1 MARIRTI
8 KPEFWEDEKLAKLPV
23 YARLLFIGTWNFA
36 DDNGGLLANPV
47 LMKSHIFPYEDIGI
61 STISEWI
68 DILVENGMLIRTTY
82 NGKDYLVIRKF
93 LIHQKIN
100 RKSIRI
106 NLPLPVVLKV
116 IDEYN
121 KTHGV
126 LTEPSLQEREQGI
139 GKRNDGT
146 GMEEEMKEESA
157 PVGRPIHRR
166 RTRKGCAI
174 SEVLQEIAPV
184 PPFSKEVKSKNDPL
198 GMSALLSVMPDP
210 IGHPSLAE
218 FIDELLRLRIF
229 LVIYPHHLLNSV
241 GNPRACLRM
250 TFDPPDTPSV
260 LLFIFSCFSF
270 AILFTGI
277 SPSLLWKN
285 SYIC

>member
-1 MARIRTI
+1 MTRIRTI

-23 YARLLFIGTWNFA
+23 HARLLFIGTWNFA
-36 DDNGGLLANPV
+36 DDNGALLANPV

-68 DILVENGMLIRTTY
+68 DMLVENGMLIRTTY

-106 NLPLPVVLKV
+106 NIPLPVVLQV

-174 SEVLQEIAPV
+174 SEVLQEIAASASV
-184 PPFSKEVKSKNDPL
+184 QQGDEKENL
-198 GMSALLSVMPDP
+198 Q
-210 IGHPSLAE
+210 
-218 FIDELLRLRIF
+218 
-229 LVIYPHHLLNSV
+229 
-241 GNPRACLRM
+241 
-250 TFDPPDTPSV
+250 
-260 LLFIFSCFSF
+260 SF
-270 AILFTGI
+270 E
-277 SPSLLWKN
+277 
-285 SYIC
+285 

>member
-23 YARLLFIGTWNFA
+23 QARLLFIGTWNFA
-36 DDNGGLLANPV
+36 DDNGVLLANPV

-68 DILVENGMLIRTTY
+68 DMLVENGMLIRTTY

-106 NLPLPVVLKV
+106 NISLPVVLQV

-126 LTEPSLQEREQGI
+126 LTESCYI
-139 GKRNDGT
+139 
-146 GMEEEMKEESA
+146 
-157 PVGRPIHRR
+157 RR
-166 RTRKGCAI
+166 LL
-174 SEVLQEIAPV
+174 EV
-184 PPFSKEVKSKNDPL
+184 PP
-198 GMSALLSVMPDP
+198 
-210 IGHPSLAE
+210 AE
-218 FIDELLRLRIF
+218 R
-229 LVIYPHHLLNSV
+229 
-241 GNPRACLRM
+241 C
-250 TFDPPDTPSV
+250 
-260 LLFIFSCFSF
+260 
-270 AILFTGI
+270 
-277 SPSLLWKN
+277 
-285 SYIC
+285 

>member
-23 YARLLFIGTWNFA
+23 HIRLLFIGTWNFA
-36 DDNGGLLANPV
+36 DDNGTLLANPI
-47 LMKSHIFPYEDIGI
+47 LMKSHIFPYEDIDI
-61 STISEWI
+61 STISDWI
-68 DILVENGMLIRTTY
+68 DTLVENGMLIRTTY
-82 NGKDYLVIRKF
+82 DGKDYLVIRKF
-93 LIHQKIN
+93 LVHQKIN

-106 NLPLPVVLKV
+106 NIPLPSVLQV
-116 IDEYN
+116 ISEYN

-174 SEVLQEIAPV
+174 SEVLQEIAASASV
-184 PPFSKEVKSKNDPL
+184 QQGDEKENL
-198 GMSALLSVMPDP
+198 Q
-210 IGHPSLAE
+210 
-218 FIDELLRLRIF
+218 
-229 LVIYPHHLLNSV
+229 
-241 GNPRACLRM
+241 
-250 TFDPPDTPSV
+250 
-260 LLFIFSCFSF
+260 SF
-270 AILFTGI
+270 E
-277 SPSLLWKN
+277 
-285 SYIC
+285 

>member
-23 YARLLFIGTWNFA
+23 QARLLFIGTWNFA
-36 DDNGGLLANPV
+36 DDNGVLLANPV

-68 DILVENGMLIRTTY
+68 DMLVENGMLIRTTY

-106 NLPLPVVLKV
+106 NIPLPVVLQV

-146 GMEEEMKEESA
+146 GIEEEMKEESA

-174 SEVLQEIAPV
+174 SEVLQEIAA
-184 PPFSKEVKSKNDPL
+184 
-198 GMSALLSVMPDP
+198 SASVQQ
-210 IGHPSLAE
+210 G
-218 FIDELLRLRIF
+218 DEKQNLQ
-229 LVIYPHHLLNSV
+229 
-241 GNPRACLRM
+241 
-250 TFDPPDTPSV
+250 
-260 LLFIFSCFSF
+260 SF
-270 AILFTGI
+270 E
-277 SPSLLWKN
+277 
-285 SYIC
+285 

>member
-23 YARLLFIGTWNFA
+23 YTRLLFIGTWNFA
-36 DDNGGLLANPV
+36 DDNGALLANPV

-61 STISEWI
+61 SIISEWI
-68 DILVENGMLIRTTY
+68 DMLVENGMLIRTTY

-106 NLPLPVVLKV
+106 NIPLPVVLQV

-126 LTEPSLQEREQGI
+126 LTEPSLQEREQGV

-174 SEVLQEIAPV
+174 SEVLQEIAASASV
-184 PPFSKEVKSKNDPL
+184 QQEDEKENL
-198 GMSALLSVMPDP
+198 Q
-210 IGHPSLAE
+210 
-218 FIDELLRLRIF
+218 
-229 LVIYPHHLLNSV
+229 
-241 GNPRACLRM
+241 
-250 TFDPPDTPSV
+250 
-260 LLFIFSCFSF
+260 SF
-270 AILFTGI
+270 E
-277 SPSLLWKN
+277 
-285 SYIC
+285 

>member
-8 KPEFWEDEKLAKLPV
+8 KPEFWEDEKLAKLPIH
-23 YARLLFIGTWNFA
+23 ARLLFIGTWNFA
-36 DDNGGLLANPV
+36 DDNGALLANSV

-100 RKSIRI
+100 RKSLRI
-106 NLPLPVVLKV
+106 NIPLPVVLQV

-126 LTEPSLQEREQGI
+126 LTEPSLQEREQGV

-174 SEVLQEIAPV
+174 SEVLQEIASSASV
-184 PPFSKEVKSKNDPL
+184 QQGDEKENL
-198 GMSALLSVMPDP
+198 Q
-210 IGHPSLAE
+210 
-218 FIDELLRLRIF
+218 
-229 LVIYPHHLLNSV
+229 
-241 GNPRACLRM
+241 
-250 TFDPPDTPSV
+250 
-260 LLFIFSCFSF
+260 SF
-270 AILFTGI
+270 E
-277 SPSLLWKN
+277 
-285 SYIC
+285 

>member
-23 YARLLFIGTWNFA
+23 HARLLFIGTWNFA
-36 DDNGGLLANPV
+36 DDNGALLANPV

-68 DILVENGMLIRTTY
+68 DMLVENGMLIRTTY

-126 LTEPSLQEREQGI
+126 LTESSLQEREQGI

-174 SEVLQEIAPV
+174 SEVLQEIAASASV
-184 PPFSKEVKSKNDPL
+184 QQGDEKENL
-198 GMSALLSVMPDP
+198 Q
-210 IGHPSLAE
+210 
-218 FIDELLRLRIF
+218 
-229 LVIYPHHLLNSV
+229 
-241 GNPRACLRM
+241 
-250 TFDPPDTPSV
+250 
-260 LLFIFSCFSF
+260 SF
-270 AILFTGI
+270 E
-277 SPSLLWKN
+277 
-285 SYIC
+285 

>member
-36 DDNGGLLANPV
+36 DDNGVLLANPV

-68 DILVENGMLIRTTY
+68 DLLVENGMLIRTTY

-106 NLPLPVVLKV
+106 NIPLPVVLKV

-126 LTEPSLQEREQGI
+126 LTESSLQEREQGI

-146 GMEEEMKEESA
+146 GMEEKMKEESA

-174 SEVLQEIAPV
+174 SEVLQEIAASASV
-184 PPFSKEVKSKNDPL
+184 QKGDEKENL
-198 GMSALLSVMPDP
+198 Q
-210 IGHPSLAE
+210 
-218 FIDELLRLRIF
+218 
-229 LVIYPHHLLNSV
+229 
-241 GNPRACLRM
+241 
-250 TFDPPDTPSV
+250 
-260 LLFIFSCFSF
+260 SF
-270 AILFTGI
+270 E
-277 SPSLLWKN
+277 
-285 SYIC
+285 

>member
-23 YARLLFIGTWNFA
+23 HARLLFIGTWNFA
-36 DDNGGLLANPV
+36 DDNGALLANPV

-68 DILVENGMLIRTTY
+68 DMLVENGMLIRTTY

-106 NLPLPVVLKV
+106 NIPLPVVLQV

-121 KTHGV
+121 ETHGV
-126 LTEPSLQEREQGI
+126 LTESSLQEREQGI

-174 SEVLQEIAPV
+174 SEVLQEIAT
-184 PPFSKEVKSKNDPL
+184 
-198 GMSALLSVMPDP
+198 SASVQQ
-210 IGHPSLAE
+210 G
-218 FIDELLRLRIF
+218 DE
-229 LVIYPHHLLNSV
+229 
-241 GNPRACLRM
+241 
-250 TFDPPDTPSV
+250 
-260 LLFIFSCFSF
+260 
-270 AILFTGI
+270 
-277 SPSLLWKN
+277 KQK
-285 SYIC
+285 

>member
-36 DDNGGLLANPV
+36 DDNGVLLANPV

-68 DILVENGMLIRTTY
+68 DMLVENGMLIRTTY

-106 NLPLPVVLKV
+106 NIPLPVVLKV

-126 LTEPSLQEREQGI
+126 LTESSLQEREQGI

-146 GMEEEMKEESA
+146 GMEEDMKEESA

-174 SEVLQEIAPV
+174 SEVLQEIAASASV
-184 PPFSKEVKSKNDPL
+184 QQGDEKENL
-198 GMSALLSVMPDP
+198 Q
-210 IGHPSLAE
+210 
-218 FIDELLRLRIF
+218 
-229 LVIYPHHLLNSV
+229 
-241 GNPRACLRM
+241 
-250 TFDPPDTPSV
+250 
-260 LLFIFSCFSF
+260 SF
-270 AILFTGI
+270 E
-277 SPSLLWKN
+277 
-285 SYIC
+285 

>member
-8 KPEFWEDEKLAKLPV
+8 KPEFWEDEKLAKLPLH
-23 YARLLFIGTWNFA
+23 ARLLFIGTWNFA
-36 DDNGGLLANPV
+36 DDNGVLLANPV

-68 DILVENGMLIRTTY
+68 DMLVENGMLIRTTY

-106 NLPLPVVLKV
+106 NIPLPVVLQV

-174 SEVLQEIAPV
+174 SEVLQEIAASASV
-184 PPFSKEVKSKNDPL
+184 QQGDEKENL
-198 GMSALLSVMPDP
+198 Q
-210 IGHPSLAE
+210 
-218 FIDELLRLRIF
+218 
-229 LVIYPHHLLNSV
+229 
-241 GNPRACLRM
+241 
-250 TFDPPDTPSV
+250 
-260 LLFIFSCFSF
+260 SF
-270 AILFTGI
+270 E
-277 SPSLLWKN
+277 
-285 SYIC
+285 

>member
-8 KPEFWEDEKLAKLPV
+8 KSEFWEDEKLAKLPV

-36 DDNGGLLANPV
+36 DDNGVLLANPV

-68 DILVENGMLIRTTY
+68 DMLVENGMLIRTIY

-174 SEVLQEIAPV
+174 SEVLQEIVASASV
-184 PPFSKEVKSKNDPL
+184 QQGDAKENL
-198 GMSALLSVMPDP
+198 Q
-210 IGHPSLAE
+210 
-218 FIDELLRLRIF
+218 
-229 LVIYPHHLLNSV
+229 
-241 GNPRACLRM
+241 
-250 TFDPPDTPSV
+250 
-260 LLFIFSCFSF
+260 SF
-270 AILFTGI
+270 E
-277 SPSLLWKN
+277 
-285 SYIC
+285 

>member
-23 YARLLFIGTWNFA
+23 HARLLFIGTWNFA
-36 DDNGGLLANPV
+36 DDNGALLANPV

-68 DILVENGMLIRTTY
+68 DMLVENGMLIRTTY

-106 NLPLPVVLKV
+106 NIPLPVVLQV

-139 GKRNDGT
+139 RKRNDGT

-166 RTRKGCAI
+166 RTKKGCAI
-174 SEVLQEIAPV
+174 SEVLQEIAASASV
-184 PPFSKEVKSKNDPL
+184 QQGDEKENL
-198 GMSALLSVMPDP
+198 Q
-210 IGHPSLAE
+210 
-218 FIDELLRLRIF
+218 
-229 LVIYPHHLLNSV
+229 
-241 GNPRACLRM
+241 
-250 TFDPPDTPSV
+250 
-260 LLFIFSCFSF
+260 SF
-270 AILFTGI
+270 E
-277 SPSLLWKN
+277 
-285 SYIC
+285 

>member
-1 MARIRTI
+1 MARIRII

-23 YARLLFIGTWNFA
+23 HARLLFIGTWNFA
-36 DDNGGLLANPV
+36 DDNGALLANPV

-68 DILVENGMLIRTTY
+68 DMLVENGMLIRTTY

-106 NLPLPVVLKV
+106 NIPLPVVLQV

-174 SEVLQEIAPV
+174 SEVLQEITA
-184 PPFSKEVKSKNDPL
+184 
-198 GMSALLSVMPDP
+198 SASVQQ
-210 IGHPSLAE
+210 E
-218 FIDELLRLRIF
+218 DE
-229 LVIYPHHLLNSV
+229 
-241 GNPRACLRM
+241 
-250 TFDPPDTPSV
+250 
-260 LLFIFSCFSF
+260 
-270 AILFTGI
+270 
-277 SPSLLWKN
+277 KQK
-285 SYIC
+285 

>member
-23 YARLLFIGTWNFA
+23 HARLLFIGTWNFA
-36 DDNGGLLANPV
+36 DDNGVLLANPV

-68 DILVENGMLIRTTY
+68 DMLVENGMLIRTTY

-106 NLPLPVVLKV
+106 NIPLPVVLQV

-174 SEVLQEIAPV
+174 SEVLQEIAASASV
-184 PPFSKEVKSKNDPL
+184 QQRDEKENL
-198 GMSALLSVMPDP
+198 Q
-210 IGHPSLAE
+210 
-218 FIDELLRLRIF
+218 
-229 LVIYPHHLLNSV
+229 
-241 GNPRACLRM
+241 
-250 TFDPPDTPSV
+250 
-260 LLFIFSCFSF
+260 SF
-270 AILFTGI
+270 E
-277 SPSLLWKN
+277 
-285 SYIC
+285 

>member
-23 YARLLFIGTWNFA
+23 HARLLFIGTWNFA
-36 DDNGGLLANPV
+36 DDNGALLANPV

-68 DILVENGMLIRTTY
+68 DMLVENGMLIRTTY

-106 NLPLPVVLKV
+106 NIPLPVVLQV

-174 SEVLQEIAPV
+174 SEVLQEIDASASV
-184 PPFSKEVKSKNDPL
+184 QQGDEKENL
-198 GMSALLSVMPDP
+198 Q
-210 IGHPSLAE
+210 
-218 FIDELLRLRIF
+218 
-229 LVIYPHHLLNSV
+229 
-241 GNPRACLRM
+241 
-250 TFDPPDTPSV
+250 
-260 LLFIFSCFSF
+260 SF
-270 AILFTGI
+270 E
-277 SPSLLWKN
+277 
-285 SYIC
+285 

>member
-23 YARLLFIGTWNFA
+23 HARLLFIGTWNFA
-36 DDNGGLLANPV
+36 DDNGALLANPV
-47 LMKSHIFPYEDIGI
+47 LMKSHIFPYEDIEI

-68 DILVENGMLIRTTY
+68 DMLVENGMLIRTTY

-106 NLPLPVVLKV
+106 NIPLPVVLQV

-174 SEVLQEIAPV
+174 SEVLQEIAASASV
-184 PPFSKEVKSKNDPL
+184 QQGDEKENL
-198 GMSALLSVMPDP
+198 Q
-210 IGHPSLAE
+210 
-218 FIDELLRLRIF
+218 
-229 LVIYPHHLLNSV
+229 
-241 GNPRACLRM
+241 
-250 TFDPPDTPSV
+250 
-260 LLFIFSCFSF
+260 SF
-270 AILFTGI
+270 
-277 SPSLLWKN
+277 
-285 SYIC
+285 

>member
-36 DDNGGLLANPV
+36 DDNGVLLANPI

-68 DILVENGMLIRTTY
+68 DMLVENGMLIRTTY

-106 NLPLPVVLKV
+106 NIPLPVVLQV

-174 SEVLQEIAPV
+174 SEVLQEIAASASV
-184 PPFSKEVKSKNDPL
+184 QQGDEKENL
-198 GMSALLSVMPDP
+198 Q
-210 IGHPSLAE
+210 
-218 FIDELLRLRIF
+218 
-229 LVIYPHHLLNSV
+229 
-241 GNPRACLRM
+241 
-250 TFDPPDTPSV
+250 
-260 LLFIFSCFSF
+260 SF
-270 AILFTGI
+270 E
-277 SPSLLWKN
+277 
-285 SYIC
+285 

>member
-36 DDNGGLLANPV
+36 DDNGVLLANPV

-68 DILVENGMLIRTTY
+68 DMLVGNGMLIRTTY

-106 NLPLPVVLKV
+106 NIPLPVVLQV

-146 GMEEEMKEESA
+146 GMEEEKKDESA

-174 SEVLQEIAPV
+174 SEVLQEIAASASV
-184 PPFSKEVKSKNDPL
+184 QQGDEKENL
-198 GMSALLSVMPDP
+198 Q
-210 IGHPSLAE
+210 
-218 FIDELLRLRIF
+218 
-229 LVIYPHHLLNSV
+229 
-241 GNPRACLRM
+241 
-250 TFDPPDTPSV
+250 
-260 LLFIFSCFSF
+260 SF
-270 AILFTGI
+270 E
-277 SPSLLWKN
+277 
-285 SYIC
+285 

>member
-23 YARLLFIGTWNFA
+23 HARLLFIGTWNFA
-36 DDNGGLLANPV
+36 DDNGVLLANPV

-68 DILVENGMLIRTTY
+68 DMLVENGMLIRTTY
-82 NGKDYLVIRKF
+82 NGKDYLVISKF

-106 NLPLPVVLKV
+106 NIPLPVVLQV

-121 KTHGV
+121 RTHGV
-126 LTEPSLQEREQGI
+126 LTEPSLQEREQVM

-157 PVGRPIHRR
+157 PVGRPIRRR

-174 SEVLQEIAPV
+174 SEVLQEIAA
-184 PPFSKEVKSKNDPL
+184 
-198 GMSALLSVMPDP
+198 SASVQQ
-210 IGHPSLAE
+210 G
-218 FIDELLRLRIF
+218 DEKQNLQ
-229 LVIYPHHLLNSV
+229 
-241 GNPRACLRM
+241 
-250 TFDPPDTPSV
+250 
-260 LLFIFSCFSF
+260 SF
-270 AILFTGI
+270 E
-277 SPSLLWKN
+277 
-285 SYIC
+285 

>member
-23 YARLLFIGTWNFA
+23 HARLLFIGTWNFA
-36 DDNGGLLANPV
+36 DDNGVLLANPI

-68 DILVENGMLIRTTY
+68 DMLVENGMLIRTTY

-139 GKRNDGT
+139 GKRNDGP

-174 SEVLQEIAPV
+174 SEVLQEIAASASV
-184 PPFSKEVKSKNDPL
+184 RQGEEKENL
-198 GMSALLSVMPDP
+198 Q
-210 IGHPSLAE
+210 
-218 FIDELLRLRIF
+218 
-229 LVIYPHHLLNSV
+229 
-241 GNPRACLRM
+241 
-250 TFDPPDTPSV
+250 
-260 LLFIFSCFSF
+260 SF
-270 AILFTGI
+270 E
-277 SPSLLWKN
+277 
-285 SYIC
+285 

>member
-36 DDNGGLLANPV
+36 DDNGVLLANPV

-68 DILVENGMLIRTTY
+68 DMLVENGMLIRTTY

-106 NLPLPVVLKV
+106 NIPLPVVLQV

-174 SEVLQEIAPV
+174 SEVLQEIAASASV
-184 PPFSKEVKSKNDPL
+184 QQGDEKENL
-198 GMSALLSVMPDP
+198 Q
-210 IGHPSLAE
+210 
-218 FIDELLRLRIF
+218 
-229 LVIYPHHLLNSV
+229 
-241 GNPRACLRM
+241 
-250 TFDPPDTPSV
+250 
-260 LLFIFSCFSF
+260 SF
-270 AILFTGI
+270 E
-277 SPSLLWKN
+277 
-285 SYIC
+285 

>member
-36 DDNGGLLANPV
+36 DDNGALLANPV

-68 DILVENGMLIRTTY
+68 DMLVENGMLIRTTY

-106 NLPLPVVLKV
+106 NIPLPVVLQV

-174 SEVLQEIAPV
+174 SEVLQEIAASASV
-184 PPFSKEVKSKNDPL
+184 QQGDEKENL
-198 GMSALLSVMPDP
+198 Q
-210 IGHPSLAE
+210 
-218 FIDELLRLRIF
+218 
-229 LVIYPHHLLNSV
+229 
-241 GNPRACLRM
+241 
-250 TFDPPDTPSV
+250 
-260 LLFIFSCFSF
+260 SF
-270 AILFTGI
+270 E
-277 SPSLLWKN
+277 
-285 SYIC
+285 

>member
-23 YARLLFIGTWNFA
+23 HARLLFIGTWNFA
-36 DDNGGLLANPV
+36 DDNGVLLANPV

-68 DILVENGMLIRTTY
+68 DMLVENGMLIRTTY

-106 NLPLPVVLKV
+106 NIPLPVVLQV

-174 SEVLQEIAPV
+174 SEVLQEITASASV
-184 PPFSKEVKSKNDPL
+184 QQGDEKENL
-198 GMSALLSVMPDP
+198 Q
-210 IGHPSLAE
+210 
-218 FIDELLRLRIF
+218 
-229 LVIYPHHLLNSV
+229 
-241 GNPRACLRM
+241 
-250 TFDPPDTPSV
+250 
-260 LLFIFSCFSF
+260 SF
-270 AILFTGI
+270 E
-277 SPSLLWKN
+277 
-285 SYIC
+285 

>member
-23 YARLLFIGTWNFA
+23 NARLLFIGTWNFA
-36 DDNGGLLANPV
+36 DDNGALLANPV

-68 DILVENGMLIRTTY
+68 DMLVENGMLIRTTY

-106 NLPLPVVLKV
+106 NIPLPVVLQV

-174 SEVLQEIAPV
+174 SEVLQEIAASASV
-184 PPFSKEVKSKNDPL
+184 QQRDEKENL
-198 GMSALLSVMPDP
+198 Q
-210 IGHPSLAE
+210 
-218 FIDELLRLRIF
+218 
-229 LVIYPHHLLNSV
+229 
-241 GNPRACLRM
+241 
-250 TFDPPDTPSV
+250 
-260 LLFIFSCFSF
+260 SF
-270 AILFTGI
+270 E
-277 SPSLLWKN
+277 
-285 SYIC
+285 

>member
-23 YARLLFIGTWNFA
+23 HARLLFIGTWNFA
-36 DDNGGLLANPV
+36 DDNGALLANPV

-68 DILVENGMLIRTTY
+68 DMLVENGMLIRTTY

-106 NLPLPVVLKV
+106 NIPLPVVLKV
-116 IDEYN
+116 IDEYH

-126 LTEPSLQEREQGI
+126 LTESSLQEREQGI

-174 SEVLQEIAPV
+174 SEVLQEIAASASV
-184 PPFSKEVKSKNDPL
+184 QQGDEKENL
-198 GMSALLSVMPDP
+198 Q
-210 IGHPSLAE
+210 
-218 FIDELLRLRIF
+218 
-229 LVIYPHHLLNSV
+229 
-241 GNPRACLRM
+241 
-250 TFDPPDTPSV
+250 
-260 LLFIFSCFSF
+260 SF
-270 AILFTGI
+270 E
-277 SPSLLWKN
+277 
-285 SYIC
+285 

>member
-36 DDNGGLLANPV
+36 DDNGVLLANPV

-116 IDEYN
+116 VDEYN

-126 LTEPSLQEREQGI
+126 LTESSLQEREQGI

-174 SEVLQEIAPV
+174 SEVLQEIAASASV
-184 PPFSKEVKSKNDPL
+184 QQGDEKENL
-198 GMSALLSVMPDP
+198 Q
-210 IGHPSLAE
+210 
-218 FIDELLRLRIF
+218 
-229 LVIYPHHLLNSV
+229 
-241 GNPRACLRM
+241 
-250 TFDPPDTPSV
+250 
-260 LLFIFSCFSF
+260 SF
-270 AILFTGI
+270 E
-277 SPSLLWKN
+277 
-285 SYIC
+285 

>member
-8 KPEFWEDEKLAKLPV
+8 KPEFWVDEKLAKLPV

-36 DDNGGLLANPV
+36 DDNGVLLANPV

-68 DILVENGMLIRTTY
+68 DMLVENGMLIRTTY

-106 NLPLPVVLKV
+106 NIPLPVVLQV

-174 SEVLQEIAPV
+174 SEVLQEIAA
-184 PPFSKEVKSKNDPL
+184 
-198 GMSALLSVMPDP
+198 SASVQQ
-210 IGHPSLAE
+210 G
-218 FIDELLRLRIF
+218 DE
-229 LVIYPHHLLNSV
+229 
-241 GNPRACLRM
+241 
-250 TFDPPDTPSV
+250 
-260 LLFIFSCFSF
+260 
-270 AILFTGI
+270 
-277 SPSLLWKN
+277 KQK
-285 SYIC
+285 

>member
-23 YARLLFIGTWNFA
+23 HARLLFIGTWNFA
-36 DDNGGLLANPV
+36 DDNGALLANPV

-68 DILVENGMLIRTTY
+68 DMLVENGMLIRTTY

-106 NLPLPVVLKV
+106 NLPLPVVLQV

-126 LTEPSLQEREQGI
+126 LTESSLQEREQGI

-174 SEVLQEIAPV
+174 SEVLQEIAASASV
-184 PPFSKEVKSKNDPL
+184 QQGDEKEK
-198 GMSALLSVMPDP
+198 
-210 IGHPSLAE
+210 
-218 FIDELLRLRIF
+218 
-229 LVIYPHHLLNSV
+229 
-241 GNPRACLRM
+241 
-250 TFDPPDTPSV
+250 
-260 LLFIFSCFSF
+260 
-270 AILFTGI
+270 
-277 SPSLLWKN
+277 
-285 SYIC
+285 

>member
-8 KPEFWEDEKLAKLPV
+8 KPEFWEDEKLAKLPIH
-23 YARLLFIGTWNFA
+23 ARLLFIGTWNFA
-36 DDNGGLLANPV
+36 DDNGALLANPV

-68 DILVENGMLIRTTY
+68 DMLVENGMLIRTTY

-106 NLPLPVVLKV
+106 NIPLPVVLQV

-126 LTEPSLQEREQGI
+126 LTELSLQEREQGI

-174 SEVLQEIAPV
+174 SEVLQEIAASASV
-184 PPFSKEVKSKNDPL
+184 QQGDEKENL
-198 GMSALLSVMPDP
+198 Q
-210 IGHPSLAE
+210 
-218 FIDELLRLRIF
+218 
-229 LVIYPHHLLNSV
+229 
-241 GNPRACLRM
+241 
-250 TFDPPDTPSV
+250 
-260 LLFIFSCFSF
+260 SF
-270 AILFTGI
+270 E
-277 SPSLLWKN
+277 
-285 SYIC
+285 

>member
-36 DDNGGLLANPV
+36 DDNGALLANPV

-61 STISEWI
+61 STISGWI
-68 DILVENGMLIRTTY
+68 DMLVENGMLIRTTY

-100 RKSIRI
+100 RISIRI
-106 NLPLPVVLKV
+106 NIPLPVVLQV

-174 SEVLQEIAPV
+174 SEVLQEIAA
-184 PPFSKEVKSKNDPL
+184 
-198 GMSALLSVMPDP
+198 SASVQQ
-210 IGHPSLAE
+210 G
-218 FIDELLRLRIF
+218 DE
-229 LVIYPHHLLNSV
+229 
-241 GNPRACLRM
+241 
-250 TFDPPDTPSV
+250 
-260 LLFIFSCFSF
+260 
-270 AILFTGI
+270 
-277 SPSLLWKN
+277 KQK
-285 SYIC
+285 

>member
-8 KPEFWEDEKLAKLPV
+8 KPEFWEGEKLAKLPV
-23 YARLLFIGTWNFA
+23 HARLLFIGTWNFA
-36 DDNGGLLANPV
+36 DDNGALLANPV

-68 DILVENGMLIRTTY
+68 DMLVENGMLIRTTY

-106 NLPLPVVLKV
+106 NIPLPVVLQV

-121 KTHGV
+121 KTHRV

-174 SEVLQEIAPV
+174 SEVLQEIAASASV
-184 PPFSKEVKSKNDPL
+184 QQGDEKENL
-198 GMSALLSVMPDP
+198 Q
-210 IGHPSLAE
+210 
-218 FIDELLRLRIF
+218 
-229 LVIYPHHLLNSV
+229 
-241 GNPRACLRM
+241 
-250 TFDPPDTPSV
+250 
-260 LLFIFSCFSF
+260 SF
-270 AILFTGI
+270 E
-277 SPSLLWKN
+277 
-285 SYIC
+285 

>member
-23 YARLLFIGTWNFA
+23 HARLLFIGTWNFA
-36 DDNGGLLANPV
+36 DDNGALLANPV

-68 DILVENGMLIRTTY
+68 DMLVENGMLIRTTY

-106 NLPLPVVLKV
+106 NIPLPVVLQV

-174 SEVLQEIAPV
+174 SEVLQEIAASASVQPGDEKENLQ
-184 PPFSKEVKSKNDPL
+184 PFE
-198 GMSALLSVMPDP
+198 
-210 IGHPSLAE
+210 
-218 FIDELLRLRIF
+218 
-229 LVIYPHHLLNSV
+229 
-241 GNPRACLRM
+241 
-250 TFDPPDTPSV
+250 
-260 LLFIFSCFSF
+260 
-270 AILFTGI
+270 
-277 SPSLLWKN
+277 
-285 SYIC
+285 

>member
-36 DDNGGLLANPV
+36 DDNGVLLANPV

-146 GMEEEMKEESA
+146 GMEEEMKAESA

-166 RTRKGCAI
+166 HTRKGCAI
-174 SEVLQEIAPV
+174 SEVLQEIAASASV
-184 PPFSKEVKSKNDPL
+184 QQGDEKENL
-198 GMSALLSVMPDP
+198 Q
-210 IGHPSLAE
+210 
-218 FIDELLRLRIF
+218 
-229 LVIYPHHLLNSV
+229 
-241 GNPRACLRM
+241 
-250 TFDPPDTPSV
+250 
-260 LLFIFSCFSF
+260 SF
-270 AILFTGI
+270 E
-277 SPSLLWKN
+277 
-285 SYIC
+285 

>member
-23 YARLLFIGTWNFA
+23 QARLLFIGTWNFA
-36 DDNGGLLANPV
+36 DDNGALLANPV

-68 DILVENGMLIRTTY
+68 DMLVENGMLIRTTY
-82 NGKDYLVIRKF
+82 NSKDYLVIRKF

-106 NLPLPVVLKV
+106 NIPLPVVLQV

-126 LTEPSLQEREQGI
+126 LTESSLQEREQGI

-174 SEVLQEIAPV
+174 SEVLQEIAASASV
-184 PPFSKEVKSKNDPL
+184 QQGDEKENL
-198 GMSALLSVMPDP
+198 Q
-210 IGHPSLAE
+210 
-218 FIDELLRLRIF
+218 
-229 LVIYPHHLLNSV
+229 
-241 GNPRACLRM
+241 
-250 TFDPPDTPSV
+250 
-260 LLFIFSCFSF
+260 SF
-270 AILFTGI
+270 E
-277 SPSLLWKN
+277 
-285 SYIC
+285 

>member
-23 YARLLFIGTWNFA
+23 HARLLFIGTWNFA
-36 DDNGGLLANPV
+36 DDNGVLLANLV

-68 DILVENGMLIRTTY
+68 DMLVENGMLIRTTY

-106 NLPLPVVLKV
+106 NIPLPVVLQV

-174 SEVLQEIAPV
+174 SEVLQEIAASAFV
-184 PPFSKEVKSKNDPL
+184 QQGDEKENL
-198 GMSALLSVMPDP
+198 Q
-210 IGHPSLAE
+210 
-218 FIDELLRLRIF
+218 
-229 LVIYPHHLLNSV
+229 
-241 GNPRACLRM
+241 
-250 TFDPPDTPSV
+250 
-260 LLFIFSCFSF
+260 SF
-270 AILFTGI
+270 E
-277 SPSLLWKN
+277 
-285 SYIC
+285 